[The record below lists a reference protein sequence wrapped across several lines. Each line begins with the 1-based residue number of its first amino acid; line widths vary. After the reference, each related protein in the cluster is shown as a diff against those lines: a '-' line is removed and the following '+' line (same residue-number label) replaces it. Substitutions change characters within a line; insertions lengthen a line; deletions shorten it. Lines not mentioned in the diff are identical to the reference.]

1 MPESNKHQTVIAFD
15 YGLRQIGVAHGQTL
29 TCNAEGI
36 SILKASDGVPN
47 WDQTEALLLE
57 WKPNLLLVGLPLNMD
72 GSESELSRLARKFAR
87 RLQGRFNIDVLMVD
101 ERLTS
106 QDAKST
112 LREAGSERQSG
123 RIDLTKIDHLA
134 AALILQSWL
143 DQPALGQTP

>member
-29 TCNAEGI
+29 TCSAEGI

-87 RLQGRFNIDVLMVD
+87 RLQGRFNLEVLMVD

>member
-1 MPESNKHQTVIAFD
+1 MPESKKHQTVIAFD

-29 TCNAEGI
+29 TCSAEGI

-47 WDQTEALLLE
+47 WAQTEALLLE

-87 RLQGRFNIDVLMVD
+87 RLQGRFNIEVLMVD

-112 LREAGSERQSG
+112 LREAGLDRQSG

>member
-29 TCNAEGI
+29 TCSAEGI

-87 RLQGRFNIDVLMVD
+87 RLQGRFNLEVLMVD

-112 LREAGSERQSG
+112 LREAGIDRQSG

>member
-1 MPESNKHQTVIAFD
+1 MPDSKKHLTLIAFD

-29 TCNAEGI
+29 TATAEGI
-36 SILKASDGVPN
+36 AIIKASDGVPN
-47 WDQTEALLLE
+47 WDNVKTLLNE

-87 RLQGRFNIDVLMVD
+87 RLQGRFNLEVLMVD

-106 QDAKST
+106 QDAKAS
-112 LREAGSERQSG
+112 LKQAGHSKEG
-123 RIDLTKIDHLA
+123 GKIDLTKIDHLA

-143 DQPALGQTP
+143 DQPNLGQQP

>member
-29 TCNAEGI
+29 TCSAEGI

-123 RIDLTKIDHLA
+123 RIDLTKIDHFA

-143 DQPALGQTP
+143 DQPTLGQTP

>member
-29 TCNAEGI
+29 TCSAEGI

-87 RLQGRFNIDVLMVD
+87 RLQGRFNIEVLMVD

>member
-29 TCNAEGI
+29 TCSAEGI

-47 WDQTEALLLE
+47 WAQTEALLLE

-87 RLQGRFNIDVLMVD
+87 RLQGRFNIEVLMVD

-112 LREAGSERQSG
+112 LREAGLDRQSG

-143 DQPALGQTP
+143 DQPALGQAP

>member
-29 TCNAEGI
+29 TCSAEGI

-143 DQPALGQTP
+143 EQPTLGQTP

>member
-1 MPESNKHQTVIAFD
+1 MPDSNKHQTVIAFD

-29 TCNAEGI
+29 TYNAEGI

-47 WDQTEALLLE
+47 WDQVAALLLE

-87 RLQGRFNIDVLMVD
+87 RLQGRFNMDVLMVD

-106 QDAKST
+106 RDAKST
-112 LREAGSERQSG
+112 LRDAGSDRQSG

-143 DQPALGQTP
+143 DQPTLGQNP

>member
-29 TCNAEGI
+29 TCSAEGI
-36 SILKASDGVPN
+36 HILKASDGVPN

-87 RLQGRFNIDVLMVD
+87 RLQGRFNIEVMMVD

-112 LREAGSERQSG
+112 LRAAGSDRQSG
-123 RIDLTKIDHLA
+123 KIDLTKIDHLA

-143 DQPALGQTP
+143 DQPTLGQAP